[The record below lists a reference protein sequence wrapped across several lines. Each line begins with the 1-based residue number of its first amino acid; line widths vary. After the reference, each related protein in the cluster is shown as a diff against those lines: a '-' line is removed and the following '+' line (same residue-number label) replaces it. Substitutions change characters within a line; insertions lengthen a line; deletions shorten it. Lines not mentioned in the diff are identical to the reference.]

1 MYRFFL
7 TNHGFFA
14 AVSPAADIMT
24 AVAVARGFG
33 MQVQI
38 YRNSGADGNMVASYC
53 PIAGLNWYDM
63 EERDRYYNARLPRPA
78 PASLASR
85 PEDWKPIVVNSKEA
99 ADMADREREIAY
111 SATSDLKLLVAR
123 HRDTIAKALHFY
135 GESELAAQ
143 FQDLVREATR

>member
-14 AVSPAADIMT
+14 AVTPVADITT

-78 PASLASR
+78 PASR
-85 PEDWKPIVVNSKEA
+85 FPN
-99 ADMADREREIAY
+99 Y

-143 FQDLVREATR
+143 FQDLVREATK

>member
-1 MYRFFL
+1 MYRL
-7 TNHGFFA
+7 QRKTHDWS
-14 AVSPAADIMT
+14 VTPVADITT

-78 PASLASR
+78 PEVAAEEDGLLGIPDDLDLASR
-85 PEDWKPIVVNSKEA
+85 FPN
-99 ADMADREREIAY
+99 Y

-143 FQDLVREATR
+143 FQDLVREATK